1 MESRVDRAHVDLMN
15 AYEICCIEE
24 DKQSVENW
32 VSYHITNHGYGAPGT
47 FIEFILAADSEH
59 DCKGDLYDNYE
70 DKGDLREAKTEH
82 T

>member
-15 AYEICCIEE
+15 AHEICCIEE
-24 DKQSVENW
+24 DKHSVEYL

-70 DKGDLREAKTEH
+70 DKGDLSEAETEH
-82 T
+82 A